1 VDKVCIYLW
10 IRVKHIGDKLMKSMK
25 YGSESMGNKKIGHF
39 KSGTG
44 APDASSVKEKTKG
57 GKSAKSA
64 TKFKC

>member
-1 VDKVCIYLW
+1 
-10 IRVKHIGDKLMKSMK
+10 MKSMK